1 MTFCPFWTG
10 KGNVIELVKKCSFLN
25 KLSGLWDFIPP
36 IIAQQGTLKQQ
47 LVGTWTPVTVTPP

>member
-1 MTFCPFWTG
+1 LIW
-10 KGNVIELVKKCSFLN
+10 KSNEIELIKKCSFLN

-36 IIAQQGTLKQQ
+36 IIAQQGTFKQQ